1 MSDTLVRE
9 YSGKLEKL
17 LPLAKKAYGSRSN
30 TSPAHVASRQYTNL
44 LKEYYGK
51 GGSLVAMASELG
63 VAYAGLRRR
72 VVTSDLPSLPPRKR
86 SRMTPEETDQ
96 AINRIKSAKSKSTE
110 DYHDQL
116 AKEYDNGISL
126 AKVASGLGLSSS
138 QPLYY
143 GVQRSRA
150 RD

>member
-1 MSDTLVRE
+1 
-9 YSGKLEKL
+9 
-17 LPLAKKAYGSRSN
+17 
-30 TSPAHVASRQYTNL
+30 
-44 LKEYYGK
+44 
-51 GGSLVAMASELG
+51 
-63 VAYAGLRRR
+63 
-72 VVTSDLPSLPPRKR
+72 
-86 SRMTPEETDQ
+86 MTPEETDQ

>member
-30 TSPAHVASRQYTNL
+30 TSPAHDASRQYTNL

>member
-30 TSPAHVASRQYTNL
+30 TSPAHDASRQYTNL

-96 AINRIKSAKSKSTE
+96 AVNRIKSAKAKSTE

>member
-1 MSDTLVRE
+1 MSNTLIEE
-9 YSGKLEKL
+9 YSNRLEKL
-17 LPLAKKAYGSRSN
+17 MPLAKKAYGSRSN
-30 TSPAHVASRQYTNL
+30 TSPAHDASRQYTNL

-72 VVTSDLPSLPPRKR
+72 VVTSEMPSLPPRKR
-86 SRMTPEETDQ
+86 SRLTPEETEQ
-96 AINRIKSAKSKSTE
+96 AILRIKDAKSKSTE
-110 DYHDQL
+110 DYHTQL
-116 AKEYDNGISL
+116 AAEYDNGISL

-143 GVQRSRA
+143 GVQRSRS
-150 RD
+150 RV

>member
-17 LPLAKKAYGSRSN
+17 LPLAKRAYGSRSN
-30 TSPAHVASRQYTNL
+30 TSPAHDASRQYTNL